1 MCGITGGIGERNIV
15 PVLLAGLKRLEYR
28 GYDSAGIACWQNGK
42 MTRVRHCGKVR
53 DLIEKPA
60 IQELSGTMGI
70 AHTRWATHGR
80 PSEKNAHPHM
90 SGESLAIVHN
100 GIIENYTESKKQLSA
115 RGFVFQ
121 SDTDT
126 EVIAHSIQ
134 EFYQQHPDF
143 AQAVRQAVATLE
155 GSYALAIMS
164 AEQPHYLMAVRKG
177 CPMVIGLGVKEN
189 FVASDVLALL
199 PVTQSFIVLE
209 EGDVAAVYRDKVI
222 IWDKTGQLVTR
233 EVRHIQMSSQTAEK
247 GPYRHFMQK
256 EIFEQALAINES
268 LEGRLLGKTVPDH
281 IFGDKASSVFDQTQA
296 IQIVACGTSYHAGLL
311 GKHWIESLAGIPTQV
326 EVASEFRSRK
336 SALPQNTLFVV
347 ISQSGETLD
356 TLASLQAVDK
366 GRLSGILGICN
377 VPESAIVRSSECV
390 FLTHAGPEIGV
401 ASTKAF
407 TTQLVALLL
416 LSVVLGR
423 RHSLS
428 KEDEHSIVQALRC
441 LPECIEKL
449 FLLDNAIKSLV
460 PQFKT
465 SNSALFLGRGSLV
478 PIAMEGALK
487 LKEISYIHAEAYPA
501 GELKHGPLA
510 LVDETMPVVAL
521 VINDGLLAK
530 MCISLEQVEAR
541 GGRLIVFAEEGVPL
555 PLGDLSCVIWL
566 PAMPAILAPILM
578 TIPLQLLAY
587 HVAVEK
593 GTDVDQPRNL
603 AKSVT
608 VE

>member
-1 MCGITGGIGERNIV
+1 MCGITGGIGERNMV
-15 PVLLAGLKRLEYR
+15 PVLLEGLKRLEYR
-28 GYDSAGIACWQNGK
+28 GYDSAGIACWHKGK
-42 MTRVRHCGKVR
+42 ITRVRHCGKVR
-53 DLIEKPA
+53 DLVDKPA
-60 IQELSGTMGI
+60 IHELSGTMGI

-100 GIIENYTESKKQLSA
+100 GIIENYTESKKQLGS

-143 AQAVRQAVATLE
+143 AQAVKKAVATLE

-164 AEQPHYLMAVRKG
+164 AEQPNYLMAVRKG
-177 CPMVIGLGVKEN
+177 CPMVIGLGIGEN

-209 EGDVAAVYRDKVI
+209 DGDVAAVYRDKVV

-233 EVRHIQMSSQTAEK
+233 DLRHIQLSSQTAEK
-247 GPYRHFMQK
+247 GSYRHFMQK
-256 EIFEQALAINES
+256 EIFEQAMAISES
-268 LEGRLLGKTVPDH
+268 LEGRLLGQTVPDH
-281 IFGDKASSVFDQTQA
+281 IFGDKASNVFDETQA
-296 IQIVACGTSYHAGLL
+296 VQIVACGTSYHAGLL
-311 GKHWIESLAGIPTQV
+311 GKYWIESLAGIPTQV

-366 GRLSGILGICN
+366 SRLSGVLGICN

-428 KEDEHSIVQALRC
+428 KKDEHSIVQALRS
-441 LPECIEKL
+441 LPESIEKL
-449 FLLDNAIKSLV
+449 FLLDDTIKALV
-460 PQFKT
+460 SQFK
-465 SNSALFLGRGSLV
+465 SSHSALFLGRGSLV

-521 VINDGLLAK
+521 VANDGLLAK

-541 GGRLIVFAEEGVPL
+541 GGRLIIFAEEGAQL